1 MDFEQLA
8 FIEKWRRR
16 AVRGVVVGLDSTR
29 GDVVLTL
36 RAGDFGA
43 VLDLRGRDETGAVRK
58 QRLTLGDRIFV
69 AFRYRV
75 TDVTPGTGGA
85 ATRTISKGADVEATL
100 SEPGELAEVEV
111 GGTKFLVEGD
121 LAAFS
126 PGDAL
131 RFRIAEEGA
140 AYVIPTRAG

>member
-16 AVRGVVVGLDSTR
+16 AVRGVVVALDSTR

-36 RAGDFGA
+36 RAGDFGEA
-43 VLDLRGRDETGAVRK
+43 LDLRGRDETHAVRK

-69 AFRYRV
+69 AFRYRIS
-75 TDVTPGTGGA
+75 DVTPGSGA
-85 ATRTISKGADVEATL
+85 ASPRTIGKGAEVEATL
-100 SEPGELAEVEV
+100 AEPGELAEMQI
-111 GGTKFLVEGD
+111 GGTKFLVDGD

-126 PGDAL
+126 AGDTVRFRVTDEGDAY
-131 RFRIAEEGA
+131 I
-140 AYVIPTRAG
+140 IPTRAG